1 VIVFGPNDADLNGA
15 PDHWRQGNW
24 RPRNADTATEQA
36 DTGSLTSIPLDWCD
50 KVLEYDARFGGV
62 PGDGASGTQAAAPG
76 VPWTHASGAVDPAQW
91 FIDDVTTPRA
101 LRFNLPASQSR
112 FFTAE
117 TALTA
122 TPVRAAGYGV
132 VMVDTFG
139 GNDADEGFEL
149 RLLAN
154 QTGNALQGA
163 RGVWA
168 DKFRYVKLDSSLSP
182 QNINSTQPVDQ
193 VFRVWHEVAFDANV
207 TPSGTDDKTINSLD
221 NRLNHDDRTFFG
233 SVSFSGT
240 NKLVANFGKRISTD
254 GGVSGRLR
262 NFVVSAPGR
271 FIRAGFR
278 GFATQATM
286 RLKLVLVADTFLP
299 APANNQVA
307 LRVRFASRAAGSN
320 PFAIPTNLVTV
331 GPLSLTANQV
341 TIAQIDLSGLSAFE
355 PVWFTVE
362 RQFGVANETRGT
374 VHLMEAVLMAAGS

>member
-1 VIVFGPNDADLNGA
+1 MIVFGPNDADLNGA
-15 PDHWRQGNW
+15 PDHWRRGNW
-24 RPRNADTATEQA
+24 RPRNADTAAEQA
-36 DTGSLTSIPLDWCD
+36 DTGSITSIPLDWCD

-62 PGDGASGTQAAAPG
+62 PGDGTSGTQPAAPG
-76 VPWTHASGAVDPAQW
+76 VSWTHATGAVDPAQW
-91 FIDDVTTPRA
+91 FIEDATTPRA
-101 LRFNLPASQSR
+101 LRFNLPVNQAR

-117 TALTA
+117 ATLTA
-122 TPVRAAGYGV
+122 NPIRAAAYGV
-132 VMVDTFG
+132 AMVDSFG

-163 RGVWA
+163 RGVFA
-168 DKFRYVKLDSSLSP
+168 DKFRYVKLDLQTS

-193 VFRVWHEVAFDANV
+193 IFRVWHEVAFDANV

-221 NRLNHDDRTFFG
+221 NRLNYDDRTFFG

-240 NKLVANFGKRISTD
+240 NKLVATFGKRTSTD
-254 GGVSGRLR
+254 GPVSGRLR

-286 RLKLVLVADTFLP
+286 RLRLVLVADTFQP
-299 APANNQVA
+299 GPTNNQVS

-320 PFAIPTNLVTV
+320 PFAVPATQLTV
-331 GPLSLTANQV
+331 GPLTLSPNQV
-341 TIAQIDLSGLSAFE
+341 TIAQIDLPGLFAFE

-374 VHLMEAVLMAAGS
+374 VHLMEVILMEAGS